1 MKKKEKLSVK
11 RMTLIIVNPA
21 MIENNNVGK
30 SLDSEKVMS
39 LTITYTI
46 KQIKNAIDVKK
57 GLILDDASIY

>member
-1 MKKKEKLSVK
+1 
-11 RMTLIIVNPA
+11 MTLIIVNPA